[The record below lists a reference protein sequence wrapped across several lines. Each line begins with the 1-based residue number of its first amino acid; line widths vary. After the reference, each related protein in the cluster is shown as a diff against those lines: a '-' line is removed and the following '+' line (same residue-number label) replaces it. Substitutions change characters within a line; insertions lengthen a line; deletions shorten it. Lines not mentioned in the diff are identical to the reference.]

1 MDTII
6 YVSLLHT
13 VNSYYRGIIGINPLS
28 VDRAGMTVYCQP
40 QKTEIKYD
48 KAATQL
54 APLQRDSNQKRLSG
68 ASWGW
73 SLFAQ

>member
-13 VNSYYRGIIGINPLS
+13 VNSYYRGIIGINLLS
-28 VDRAGMTVYCQP
+28 VDRAGMTTYYP
-40 QKTEIKYD
+40 QRKIEIKYD
-48 KAATQL
+48 KAAKRL
-54 APLQRDSNQKRLSG
+54 APLQRDSNQKRLSVVN
-68 ASWGW
+68 WDY